1 MKEGPDIA
9 RIAALIGDPGR
20 ANMLTVLMGGR
31 ALTATELA
39 AEAGIAAQTASSHLA
54 KLVEAGLIA
63 VSKAGRH
70 KYFTLT
76 DGDVAAALE
85 ALMGLAAR
93 QGHLR
98 RTPGPR
104 DPGLRQA
111 RQCYNHLAGDMG
123 VQMLDS
129 LLAHGFLIGVGED
142 LAPSPAGQAF
152 FTGFGIDLPGL
163 ARSRRPLCRSC
174 LDWSA
179 RRAHL
184 AGSLGQALL
193 ETICAKGW
201 ALRVTDSRAVRFS
214 PAGLA
219 AFAAS
224 FGGSDG
230 GSFLAQA

>member
-20 ANMLTVLMGGR
+20 ANMLTALMAGR

-54 KLVEAGLIA
+54 KLAEAGLIA
-63 VSKAGRH
+63 GSKAGRH

-76 DGDVAAALE
+76 DAAVAEALE

-98 RTPGPR
+98 HTPGPS

-111 RQCYNHLAGDMG
+111 RQCYNHLAGDLG

-129 LLAHGFLIGVGED
+129 LRARGLLIGDQDALV
-142 LAPSPAGQAF
+142 PSVAGSAF
-152 FTGFGIDLPGL
+152 FTAFGVDLAAL
-163 ARSRRPLCRSC
+163 AHSRRPLCRTC

-184 AGSLGQALL
+184 AGALGQAMLDA
-193 ETICAKGW
+193 ICAKGW
-201 ALRVTDSRAVRFS
+201 AARATGSRAVHFT
-214 PAGLA
+214 PEGHAG
-219 AFAAS
+219 FARS
-224 FGGSDG
+224 FA
-230 GSFLAQA
+230 L